1 MAMDTTEEFI
11 KAEVLKAV
19 DTVMEEVIKEGVMR
33 REGAIRVEAIK
44 VEDTGMEEVIKEF
57 IKEVIKAVGTA
68 TEGVIKAEVIKE
80 VITEVGIE
88 VEEVT
93 KGEVTKAEVIKA
105 VGTGTEEVTKAEAV
119 READMEVIK
128 VAMMIM
134 EVDTMI
140 STKMITEE
148 DMAMITR
155 VEDTTMIT
163 EETMGT

>member
-1 MAMDTTEEFI
+1 
-11 KAEVLKAV
+11 
-19 DTVMEEVIKEGVMR
+19 
-33 REGAIRVEAIK
+33 
-44 VEDTGMEEVIKEF
+44 
-57 IKEVIKAVGTA
+57 VGTA

-105 VGTGTEEVTKAEAV
+105 VGTGTEVTKAEAV